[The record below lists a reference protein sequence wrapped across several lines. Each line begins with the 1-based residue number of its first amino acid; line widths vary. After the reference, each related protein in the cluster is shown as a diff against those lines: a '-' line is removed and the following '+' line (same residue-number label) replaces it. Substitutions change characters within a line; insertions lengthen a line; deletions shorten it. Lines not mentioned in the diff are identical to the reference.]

1 MAVNQL
7 FISYKHESPWVKMAG
22 KFRLKL
28 KNYREELKLDYFI
41 DSEQILAGQTWR
53 NSVDD
58 ALAGCT
64 HMLVL
69 LCDTYWDSAEC
80 RRELD
85 AVLTRRAAGEAV
97 LPFFVLAEDMNP
109 AYLQFKAD
117 GSFVGDVR
125 KVGDFQFLGYIDDAQ
140 RLVSLQTLGEDHW
153 GAAIEKMIPRLKKQ
167 LKA

>member
-1 MAVNQL
+1 MAVNKL
-7 FISYKHESPWVKMAG
+7 FISYKHEATWVEMAA

-28 KNYREELKLDYFI
+28 KNYAGELKLDYFI

-53 NSVDD
+53 NSVND

-85 AVLTRRAAGEAV
+85 AVLTRRAAGDPV
-97 LPFFVLAEDMNP
+97 LPFFVLAEAMNP
-109 AYLQFKAD
+109 AYLQFNVD

-125 KVGDFQFLGYIDDAQ
+125 KVGDFQFLGPIDDAQ
-140 RLVSLQTLGEDHW
+140 RLVSLQTLGQEQW
-153 GAAIEKMIPRLKKQ
+153 GTAIEKMIGRLERQ

>member
-1 MAVNQL
+1 MADNKL
-7 FISYKHESPWVKMAG
+7 FISYKHEATWVEMAA

-28 KNYREELKLDYFI
+28 KNYSGQLKLDYFI

-53 NSVDD
+53 NSVDE

-69 LCDTYWDSAEC
+69 LCDTYWDSTEC

-85 AVLTRRAAGEAV
+85 AVLQRRAAGDAV
-97 LPFFVLAEDMNP
+97 LPYFVLAEPMNP
-109 AYLQFKAD
+109 AYLQFKPD

-125 KVGDFQFLGYIDDAQ
+125 KVGDFQFLGPIDDAQ
-140 RLVSLQTLGEDHW
+140 QLVSLQTLGKEHW
-153 GAAIEKMIPRLKKQ
+153 GTAMEKMISRLERQ

>member
-1 MAVNQL
+1 MADNQV
-7 FISYKHESPWVKMAG
+7 FISYKHEPTWVEMAA

-28 KNYREELKLDYFI
+28 KNYAGHLKLDYFI

-69 LCDTYWDSAEC
+69 LCDTYWDSPEC

-85 AVLTRRAAGEAV
+85 AVLKRRAAKDPV
-97 LPFFVLAEDMNP
+97 LPCFVLAEPMNP
-109 AYLQFKAD
+109 AYLSFNAD
-117 GSFVGDVR
+117 GSHVGDVR
-125 KVGDFQFLGYIDDAQ
+125 KVGDFQFLGPINDAQ
-140 RLVSLQTLGEDHW
+140 QLVSLQTLGKDQW
-153 GAAIEKMIPRLKKQ
+153 GTAIEKMIGRLEQQ
-167 LKA
+167 LK